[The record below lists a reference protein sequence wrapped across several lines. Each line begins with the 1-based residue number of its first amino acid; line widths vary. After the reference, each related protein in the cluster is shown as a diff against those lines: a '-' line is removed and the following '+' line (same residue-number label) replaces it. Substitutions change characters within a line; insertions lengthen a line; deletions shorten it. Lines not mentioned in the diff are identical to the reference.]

1 MYNFQKGGTMVKG
14 YKNKGNVYIPVEIAE
29 GLFSNEYA
37 VTIELADGTYISLYA
52 NKNLVNDFD
61 GQYFLK
67 VALVKDTEKR
77 VLLPSEAFETS
88 TRWATVSNL
97 KFA

>member
-1 MYNFQKGGTMVKG
+1 MVKSVR
-14 YKNKGNVYIPVEIAE
+14 NKGNVYIPVEIAE

-37 VTIELADGTYISLYA
+37 VTIKLADETNISLYA
-52 NKNLVNDFD
+52 NKDLVHNFE
-61 GQYFLK
+61 GQFFLK

>member
-1 MYNFQKGGTMVKG
+1 MKS
-14 YKNKGNVYIPVEIAE
+14 VYVPVEIDE

-37 VTIELADGTYISLYA
+37 VTIKLANGTRISLYA
-52 NKNLVNDFD
+52 DRNLVGEF
-61 GQYFLK
+61 GGEYFLK
-67 VALVKDTEKR
+67 VVLINDKEKT
-77 VLLPSEAFETS
+77 VLLPNEAFETS